1 MARTKETKI
10 MAEWEKS
17 LAQIEEQSRN
27 MLKKHILGDG
37 GNPKSNSVIAIVN
50 HHVGE
55 ARNAL
60 QGSMD

>member
-27 MLKKHILGDG
+27 MLAKKVLGDG
-37 GNPKSNSVIAIVN
+37 GNPRENSIIFAVN

-55 ARNAL
+55 AINAL
-60 QGSMD
+60 QGSME